1 MPSSAPSALLLIDM
15 QKESRYGIEGVDE
28 AVAAAE
34 GVVAACRAG
43 GMPVVFTRH
52 VNRRD
57 GVAVSLDEVFDPE
70 GLPVYYRADTDAATI
85 LDALEPQPEDVVV
98 DKHRWSGFHGTSLDL
113 ILRSLGV
120 RELFVGGFT
129 TDCCVLTTVHDAY
142 ARDYRVS
149 LVPDMCAATSTD
161 AHRAAVLMMAN
172 WVYGIEIQAAAELVK
187 KIAGDPHRSWRATA
201 PDQRQFTAETL
212 KESYDSLF

>member
-1 MPSSAPSALLLIDM
+1 MPSRTQSALLLIDM

-85 LDALEPQPEDVVV
+85 LDALEPQPGDVVL

-113 ILRSLGV
+113 VLRSVGA

-129 TDCCVLTTVHDAY
+129 TDCCVLTSVYDAY
-142 ARDYRVS
+142 ARDYRVC
-149 LVPDMCAATSTD
+149 LVPDMCAATTAGS
-161 AHRAAVLMMAN
+161 HRAAVLMMAN

-212 KESYDSLF
+212 KESYNSLF